1 MILQIYTAYGRTFLY
16 IFTLILYLYT
26 MAKENLYKP
35 FEIDYKELNKFP
47 RAARSN
53 NFFELIYIVDGTGV
67 QTVNKNRFNY
77 RKGNLF
83 LITPQDTYSFE
94 IIIPT
99 QFFFLRFND
108 YYINTKS
115 AKDKDVVERMEYI
128 LMNASHRPGCILK
141 NKADK
146 PLISSLI
153 ESIIN
158 ENINQQL
165 YYRKIIEQIVNTI
178 ITIVARNIA
187 LKLPKNI
194 KENTGE
200 TVLDLLHYIQQ
211 NIFDPANLKS
221 EKLSAHF
228 GISLNYLGR
237 YFKKQTGETM
247 QQYIFNYK
255 MRLIETRLIHSDM
268 RINEIAYELNYT
280 DESHLNKA
288 FKKHKGVSPSEFRK
302 KNLQGN

>member
-1 MILQIYTAYGRTFLY
+1 MYNFA
-16 IFTLILYLYT
+16 LIQYFYT
-26 MAKENLYKP
+26 MTKENLYTP
-35 FEIDYKELNKFP
+35 FEIEYKELDKFP
-47 RAARSN
+47 KTSRGN

-67 QTVNKNRFNY
+67 QSVNKNKFTY
-77 RKGNLF
+77 RRGNLF

-94 IIIPT
+94 IITPT
-99 QFFFLRFND
+99 QFFFLRFNE
-108 YYINTKS
+108 YYISAKS
-115 AKDKDVVERMEYI
+115 AKDKDAVGRMEYI
-128 LMNASHRPGCILK
+128 LLNASHRPGCILK

-146 PLISSLI
+146 PLIASLI
-153 ESIIN
+153 ESIIR
-158 ENINQQL
+158 ENSNQQL
-165 YYRKIIEQIVNTI
+165 YYTKIIEQIVNTI

-200 TVLDLLHYIQQ
+200 AVLDLLHYIQQ
-211 NIFDPANLKS
+211 NIFEPKNLKA
-221 EKLSAHF
+221 EKLSKHF
-228 GISLNYLGR
+228 GISLNYLSR

-247 QQYIFNYK
+247 QQYISNYK
-255 MRLIETRLIHSDM
+255 LRLIETRLLHSDM

-302 KNLQGN
+302 KNLQGI